1 MVEGLEQAG
10 APCVPKFGVGA
21 ADVGN
26 GKQVECVEVFACGN
40 TAAKG
45 LEDMGILDV
54 FFLGNGGHEQVV
66 FNQPCEEVAFFFG
79 VVVVGGELLC
89 VFDAFFC
96 VIAATAFGDVV
107 QQGGGVEDMWSWVG
121 LHDGAGFGHFVAVG
135 FDGETAHIADDG
147 QDVVVYGVNMEEVVL
162 EQAGDFF
169 PCGEIAAK
177 YAVEVEKTEGLG
189 KAGAVFEELDKAAAV
204 FWILGETG
212 VNFSCGRPPCT
223 QGLRLDGGDVLL
235 LHGLDDGED
244 VFGILFEQGKVVGG
258 DLVADAFV
266 VAVDGVNML
275 GTAGG
280 LMVFENR
287 NEDAVELFDGF
298 GGTVEGV
305 HQGFA
310 SAADVGLGIA

>member
-10 APCVPKFGVGA
+10 APCVPKFWVGA

-26 GKQVECVEVFACGN
+26 GKQVECVEVFTCGN
-40 TAAKG
+40 TAAEG
-45 LEDMGILDV
+45 LEDVRVLDV
-54 FFLGNGGHEQVV
+54 FFLGNGRHEQVV

-89 VFDAFFC
+89 VFDAFFG

-107 QQGGGVEDMWSWVG
+107 QQGGGVEDMRSWVG
-121 LHDGAGFGHFVAVG
+121 LHDGAGLGHFVTVG

-177 YAVEVEKTEGLG
+177 YAVEVEKTESLG

-212 VNFSCGRPPCT
+212 IDFSCSRPPCT
-223 QGLRLDGGDVLL
+223 EGLRLDGGNVLL

-244 VFGILFEQGKVVGG
+244 VFGILLEQGKVVGG

-266 VAVDGVNML
+266 VAVDGVDML

-298 GGTVEGV
+298 GGAVEGV

-310 SAADVGLGIA
+310 FAADVGLGIA

>member
-1 MVEGLEQAG
+1 MVEGLEQAS

-40 TAAKG
+40 TAAEG

-89 VFDAFFC
+89 VFDAFFG

-212 VNFSCGRPPCT
+212 VDFSCGRPPCA

-266 VAVDGVNML
+266 AAVDGVDMS

-298 GGTVEGV
+298 GGAVEGV

>member
-40 TAAKG
+40 TAAEG
-45 LEDMGILDV
+45 LEDVRVLDV

-89 VFDAFFC
+89 VFDAFFG
-96 VIAATAFGDVV
+96 VIAAAAFGNVV
-107 QQGGGVEDMWSWVG
+107 QQGGGVEDVRSWVG
-121 LHDGAGFGHFVAVG
+121 LHDGAGLGHFVAVG

-169 PCGEIAAK
+169 PGGEIAAK

-189 KAGAVFEELDKAAAV
+189 EAGAVFEELDEAEAV

-212 VNFSCGRPPCT
+212 VDFPCGRPPCA
-223 QGLRLDGGDVLL
+223 QGLRLDGDDVLL

-244 VFGILFEQGKVVGG
+244 VFGILLEQGKVVGG

-266 VAVDGVNML
+266 VVVDGVNVL
-275 GTAGG
+275 EAAGG

-298 GGTVEGV
+298 GGAVEGV

>member
-1 MVEGLEQAG
+1 M
-10 APCVPKFGVGA
+10 
-21 ADVGN
+21 
-26 GKQVECVEVFACGN
+26 
-40 TAAKG
+40 
-45 LEDMGILDV
+45 
-54 FFLGNGGHEQVV
+54 V
-66 FNQPCEEVAFFFG
+66 FNQPCEEVAFFVG
-79 VVVVGGELLC
+79 VVVVGGELLG
-89 VFDAFFC
+89 VFDAFFG
-96 VIAATAFGDVV
+96 VIAAAAFGDVV
-107 QQGGGVEDMWSWVG
+107 QQGGGVEDVRSWVG
-121 LHDGAGFGHFVAVG
+121 LHDGAGLGHFVAVG

-169 PCGEIAAK
+169 PCGEIAAQ

-189 KAGAVFEELDKAAAV
+189 EAGAVFEELDEAAAV

-212 VNFSCGRPPCT
+212 VDFSCGRPPCA

-235 LHGLDDGED
+235 LHGLDDSED
-244 VFGILFEQGKVVGG
+244 VFGVLLEQGKVVGS

-266 VAVDGVNML
+266 VVVDGVDVL
-275 GTAGG
+275 EAAGG

-298 GGTVEGV
+298 GGAVEGV

>member
-40 TAAKG
+40 TAAEG
-45 LEDMGILDV
+45 LEDVRILDV

-89 VFDAFFC
+89 VFDAFFG

-107 QQGGGVEDMWSWVG
+107 QQGGGVEDMRSWIC
-121 LHDGAGFGHFVAVG
+121 LHDGAGLGHLVAVG

-169 PCGEIAAK
+169 PCREIAAK
-177 YAVEVEKTEGLG
+177 YTVEVEKTEGLG
-189 KAGAVFEELDKAAAV
+189 KAGAVFEELDEAAAV

-212 VNFSCGRPPCT
+212 VDFSCGRPPCT

-244 VFGILFEQGKVVGG
+244 VFGILLEQGKIVGG

-266 VAVDGVNML
+266 AAVDGVDMS

-305 HQGFA
+305 H
-310 SAADVGLGIA
+310 

>member
-40 TAAKG
+40 TAAEG
-45 LEDMGILDV
+45 LEDVRVLDV

-79 VVVVGGELLC
+79 VVVVGSELLG
-89 VFDAFFC
+89 VFDAFFG
-96 VIAATAFGDVV
+96 VIAAAAFGDVV
-107 QQGGGVEDMWSWVG
+107 QQGGGVEDIWSWIG

-135 FDGETAHIADDG
+135 FDGETAHIADNG

-162 EQAGDFF
+162 EQAGDFL

-189 KAGAVFEELDKAAAV
+189 EAGTVFEELDKAAAV

-212 VNFSCGRPPCT
+212 VDFSCGRPPCA
-223 QGLRLDGGDVLL
+223 QGLRLDGGDALL

-244 VFGILFEQGKVVGG
+244 VFGVVFKQGKVVGG

-266 VAVDGVNML
+266 AAVDGVDML
-275 GTAGG
+275 GAAGG

-298 GGTVEGV
+298 GGAVEGV
-305 HQGFA
+305 HQSFA